1 MPRSTPTSESTAIG
15 IRVQQERTRMGLT
28 REQLA
33 EMMDMSVWYITDIE
47 RGRSGLSVPGLIQ
60 LCEIFGCSADYLLF
74 GRLDSLSLSAR
85 VNQLPPE
92 LRKLV
97 DDILAKQ
104 MEIIEASQ
112 GLGQE
117 EAANTKV

>member
-15 IRVQQERTRMGLT
+15 VRVQQERTRMGLT

-74 GRLDSLSLSAR
+74 GRLDSLSLAAR
-85 VNQLPPE
+85 VDQLPPE

-97 DDILAKQ
+97 DDMLAKQ
-104 MEIIEASQ
+104 MEIIEAARD
-112 GLGQE
+112 LE
-117 EAANTKV
+117 KE

>member
-1 MPRSTPTSESTAIG
+1 
-15 IRVQQERTRMGLT
+15 MGLT

-47 RGRSGLSVPGLIQ
+47 RGRSGLSILGLIQ

-104 MEIIEASQ
+104 MEIIETAQS
-112 GLGQE
+112 LE
-117 EAANTKV
+117 ED

>member
-1 MPRSTPTSESTAIG
+1 
-15 IRVQQERTRMGLT
+15 MGLT

-33 EMMDMSVWYITDIE
+33 ERMDMSVWYITDIE

-74 GRLDSLSLSAR
+74 GRLDSLSLAAR
-85 VNQLPPE
+85 VDQLPAE

-97 DDILAKQ
+97 DDMLAKQ
-104 MEIIEASQ
+104 MEIIEAA
-112 GLGQE
+112 GNLE
-117 EAANTKV
+117 KK